1 MMYPEIVTDTEGVWC
16 TLDGNWAGSR
26 LALGFDYEMQVT
38 LPHLYV
44 QKEDTT
50 SNKVTSD
57 TRSSLI
63 ISRVKF
69 EFGES
74 GTFKTIIK
82 RKGRPDYV
90 QEWETRPSDEYHAD
104 THSVAPER
112 VLEVPIY
119 DRNTNVFIELY
130 STHPTPAT
138 LFAMDW
144 EGNYSSMFYKRV

>member
-1 MMYPEIVTDTEGVWC
+1 
-16 TLDGNWAGSR
+16 
-26 LALGFDYEMQVT
+26 
-38 LPHLYV
+38 
-44 QKEDTT
+44 
-50 SNKVTSD
+50 
-57 TRSSLI
+57 
-63 ISRVKF
+63 
-69 EFGES
+69 
-74 GTFKTIIK
+74 
-82 RKGRPDYV
+82 V

-144 EGNYSSMFYKRV
+144 EGNYSAMFYKRV